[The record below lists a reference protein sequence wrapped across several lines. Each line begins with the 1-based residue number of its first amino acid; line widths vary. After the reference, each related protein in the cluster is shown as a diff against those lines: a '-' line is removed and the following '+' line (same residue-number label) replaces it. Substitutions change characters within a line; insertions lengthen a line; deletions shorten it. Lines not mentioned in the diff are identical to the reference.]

1 MRTWRCQA
9 EARHRGSQNGFP
21 VTALLLTVFVAS
33 LVGSLHCIGMCGP
46 FVAFYSGADGSGG
59 ARRLLSHAAY
69 SGGRLLTY
77 AAFGLAAGAV
87 GAALDVA
94 GSLAGFQRIAAI
106 VAGAT
111 MILWGVFALLQ
122 IRGVRVF
129 KHSSGGRRIAG
140 MFRRGLSLVGG
151 KPPIIRA
158 GFIGLLSGFLPCGW
172 LWAFV
177 VTAAGTG
184 SSLKGVAVMTA
195 FWAGTVPALLAVG
208 LGAQLVSAPLRR
220 HVPAVTA
227 ILLVVLGLYA
237 ILGRPASVSA
247 AIHKHENMQQSEV
260 PSPEDAAESCCDAE

>member
-1 MRTWRCQA
+1 MI
-9 EARHRGSQNGFP
+9 
-21 VTALLLTVFVAS
+21 ALLLTVFLAS
-33 LVGSLHCIGMCGP
+33 VVGSLHCIGMCGP

-94 GSLAGFQRIAAI
+94 GSLAGFQRVAAI
-106 VAGAT
+106 IAGVT

-122 IRGVRVF
+122 IRGVRIF
-129 KHSSGGRRIAG
+129 KHGSGKGRIAG
-140 MFRRGLSLVGG
+140 VLRRGFSLVSD
-151 KPPIIRA
+151 KPPVVRA
-158 GFIGLLSGFLPCGW
+158 GVVGLLSGFLPCGW

-177 VTAAGTG
+177 VSAAGTG
-184 SSLKGVAVMTA
+184 SSLKGAAVMTA

-227 ILLVVLGLYA
+227 LLLVGLGLYA
-237 ILGRPASVSA
+237 ILGRPASVDA
-247 AIHKHENMQQSEV
+247 AIHKHQNMQQSEV
-260 PSPEDAAESCCDAE
+260 PNPEDAADACCGND

>member
-1 MRTWRCQA
+1 M
-9 EARHRGSQNGFP
+9 
-21 VTALLLTVFVAS
+21 TALLLTVFVAS

-77 AAFGLAAGAV
+77 AVFGLAAGAV

-106 VAGAT
+106 IAGVT

-122 IRGVRVF
+122 IRGVRIF
-129 KHSSGGRRIAG
+129 KHSSGKGRVAG
-140 MFRRGLSLVGG
+140 MMRRGFSLVSA
-151 KPPIIRA
+151 KPPVVRA
-158 GFIGLLSGFLPCGW
+158 GVVGLLSGFLPCGW

-184 SSLKGVAVMTA
+184 SAIQGAAVMTA
-195 FWAGTVPALLAVG
+195 FWVGTVPALLAVG

-227 ILLVVLGLYA
+227 LLLVGLGLYA

-247 AIHKHENMQQSEV
+247 AIQRHQEMGQAV
-260 PSPEDAAESCCDAE
+260 PEPEDAAESCSDAEQPTP